1 MPALAAVSDLVALA
15 LGFSVPALPA
25 AAHGFVA
32 VASALALSDLVAWV
46 PGLSALEVLALDC
59 PVPVVALDSAA
70 EALVLVPLALDFLV
84 LVHPAVVHDSAAAV
98 LVALPPSAPA
108 LLNLVLLVALAL
120 DSFVLALLTLDFL
133 STWDLIRP

>member
-1 MPALAAVSDLVALA
+1 MHPAQALAAVSDLVALA

-84 LVHPAVVHDSAAAV
+84 LV
-98 LVALPPSAPA
+98 PSA
-108 LLNLVLLVALAL
+108 LAVHHGCSIVP
-120 DSFVLALLTLDFL
+120 DPFFSCRFSPMF
-133 STWDLIRP
+133 SN